1 MTERMPEEKYREF
14 YESYLRR
21 EEKAHEKNQ
30 KKIENGLKINIFL
43 PLIFLGI
50 SFMTDSSKLVWL
62 ILWIVS
68 LFGIAFY
75 LVYVEYSDYKMRE
88 QLKEFGIERED
99 ALIGAQ
105 LEVVENIVNDTIDA
119 VDNKTEEIK
128 QAIEDKK
135 NVITEKKNEL
145 VEKTTTQIAETKEK
159 VTDLISKKKEDD
171 DNA

>member
-88 QLKEFGIERED
+88 QLKEFGIEREN

>member
-1 MTERMPEEKYREF
+1 MTEKMPEEKYREF

-30 KKIENGLKINIFL
+30 KKIKNGLKINIFL